1 MLGANP
7 AGKSVDQ
14 IFYRSMI
21 ENLLYVIASCR
32 PDISFGVGVCA
43 RF

>member
-1 MLGANP
+1 MLGANH
-7 AGKSVDQ
+7 AGKSADQ

-21 ENLLYVIASCR
+21 ESQLYVTASR